1 MNANSCESQG
11 AIAGLILAAGLSRRA
26 GPANKLLID
35 TDGQPM
41 IARVAARTKAAGL
54 APVLVVTGHEHKRV
68 AKAVAGLGVQCI
80 QNPDYEEGMAASIRH
95 GVAALDDS
103 IDGVLICLGDMPWV
117 EVATLVSLIDT
128 FDPKNNREIC
138 RPLYQGKSGNPV
150 LFARI
155 HFDALGAIKGDRGG
169 RPVIEANPDVL
180 SEIDVDD
187 AGVLRDLD
195 RVPT

>member
-1 MNANSCESQG
+1 MNSSNCEPRS

-41 IARVAARTKAAGL
+41 IARVATRTKAAGL

-68 AKAVAGLGVQCI
+68 TKAVTGLGVQCI
-80 QNPDYEEGMAASIRH
+80 QNPDYKEGMSASIRH
-95 GVAALDDS
+95 GVAAFDDS
-103 IDGVLICLGDMPWV
+103 IGGVLICLGDMPWV
-117 EVATLVSLIDT
+117 EVATLVSLIEA

-138 RPLYQGKSGNPV
+138 RPIYQGNPGNPV

-155 HFDALGAIKGDRGG
+155 HFNALGAIKGDRGG

-180 SEIDVDD
+180 SEVDVDD

-195 RVPT
+195 RVPP

>member
-1 MNANSCESQG
+1 MNSNNCKPRG

-41 IARVAARTKAAGL
+41 IARVASRTKAAGL
-54 APVLVVTGHEHKRV
+54 APVIVVTGHEHKRV
-68 AKAVAGLGVQCI
+68 KKAVAGLGVQCI
-80 QNPDYEEGMAASIRH
+80 QNPDYKEGMAESIRH
-95 GVAALDDS
+95 GVAAFDDS
-103 IDGVLICLGDMPWV
+103 IGGVLICLGDMPWV
-117 EVATLVSLIDT
+117 EVATLVSLIEA
-128 FDPKNNREIC
+128 FDPKNSREIC
-138 RPLYQGKSGNPV
+138 RPIYQGNPGNPV

>member
-1 MNANSCESQG
+1 MNANSCEARG

-26 GPANKLLID
+26 GLANKLLID

-68 AKAVAGLGVQCI
+68 AKAVAGLGVQCV

-95 GVAALDDS
+95 GVAALDDN
-103 IDGVLICLGDMPWV
+103 IGGVLICLGDMPWV
-117 EVATLVSLIDT
+117 EVATLVSLIEAY
-128 FDPKNNREIC
+128 DPKNNREIC

-169 RPVIEANPDVL
+169 KPVIEANPDVL
-180 SEIDVDD
+180 NEIDVDD